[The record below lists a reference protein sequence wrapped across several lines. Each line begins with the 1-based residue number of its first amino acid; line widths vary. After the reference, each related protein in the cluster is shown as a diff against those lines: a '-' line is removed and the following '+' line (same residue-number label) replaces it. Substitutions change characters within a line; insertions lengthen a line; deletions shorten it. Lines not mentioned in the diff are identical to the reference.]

1 MSPFD
6 FPCAA
11 AAPGRCLS
19 SFAFFDADAAED
31 AVAPPLPGAIAAA
44 LGTSCCCGGS
54 CCFFLLLLFLPLP
67 LLLVLAVA

>member
-19 SFAFFDADAAED
+19 SFVFFDADAAED

-44 LGTSCCCGGS
+44 LGTSCC
-54 CCFFLLLLFLPLP
+54 
-67 LLLVLAVA
+67 